1 MLKMSHINYIR
12 DLHNCGFKIGEIAEK
27 SHVAPKTVRKYLA
40 MEDFSPQPP
49 KIACF
54 PPIFPYF

>member
-27 SHVAPKTVRKYLA
+27 THVDPKTVRKYEA
-40 MEDFSPQPP
+40 SGMIVGNPP
-49 KIACF
+49 ASN
-54 PPIFPYF
+54 